1 VAIVEPG
8 VSEEIVSTIRR
19 ALTELG
25 FDAGQVNTAPVGLV
39 VPGSAADELFDRAA
53 AYLLDE
59 ALALSLTSRIPIGS
73 LGALDYGLCTSSTVR
88 EALRLVV
95 RYYGVV
101 SQRARLDFIE
111 EGDRPRLLFV
121 RFPNQGYSRHWVEFP
136 IAMIGMRIQQAA
148 GLSRP
153 LFTSVSFTHPSPTSR
168 DAHDEFF
175 GCKVAFDAAE
185 DVVEIPRDLLDAPLH
200 TASKALSELLEQ
212 RMKALEPAMAT
223 TDPLVDRARRTLI
236 SMLDAG
242 QTDLETLASKLGES
256 KRTLQRNLSERGTSH
271 SQLLDELRRQ
281 RTAEM
286 LDRGHKVVDIS
297 KALGFS
303 EPSAFFRAYRRWT
316 GTSFRKRGE
325 DPSEL
330 GDGESA
336 APGDPN
342 D

>member
-1 VAIVEPG
+1 MTTAEPG

-25 FDAGQVNTAPVGLV
+25 FDAGQVNASAVGLV

-53 AYLLDE
+53 EYLLDD

-73 LGALDYGLCTSSTVR
+73 LGALDYGLCTSPTVR
-88 EALRLVV
+88 DALNLVV

-101 SQRARLDFIE
+101 SQRARLDFVE
-111 EGDRPRLLFV
+111 DGDVPRLLFV

-136 IAMIGMRIQQAA
+136 IAMIGARIQQTT
-148 GLSRP
+148 GLSKQP
-153 LFTSVSFTHPSPTSR
+153 FTRVAFAHPAPKSR

-175 GCKVAFDAAE
+175 GCAVEFGAPL
-185 DVVEIPRDLLDAPLH
+185 DVVEISRELLDAPLH

-223 TDPLVDRARRTLI
+223 TDPLVDRTRRTLI
-236 SMLDAG
+236 AMLDAG

-281 RTAEM
+281 RTAEL

-325 DPSEL
+325 EPADADEQSDPS
-330 GDGESA
+330 
-336 APGDPN
+336 DPN
-342 D
+342 E